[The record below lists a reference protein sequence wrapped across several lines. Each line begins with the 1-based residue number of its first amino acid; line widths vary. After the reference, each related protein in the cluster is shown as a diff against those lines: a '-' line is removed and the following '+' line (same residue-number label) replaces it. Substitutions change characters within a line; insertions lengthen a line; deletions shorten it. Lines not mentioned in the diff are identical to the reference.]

1 MHVDIRGGTQNSMA
15 INNGLFTSKSDEWT
29 TPLELFEKL
38 NRRFL
43 FDLDA
48 AADNWNH
55 LLDEWYTKEDSGLEH
70 SWEGRRVFCNCPYS
84 QIKLW
89 AAKFVEEANRAE
101 CIVALIPARTDTRW
115 WHDHIMTADKIVYI
129 RGRLKFG
136 PGTGSAPF
144 PSALAIW
151 MGLNEL

>member
-1 MHVDIRGGTQNSMA
+1 MGKLNPGMMS
-15 INNGLFTSKSDEWT
+15 SKSDEWT
-29 TPLELFEKL
+29 TPIELFKKL

-70 SWEGRRVFCNCPYS
+70 SWEGRRVFCNPPYS

-89 AAKFVEEANRAE
+89 AAKFIEESKHAR
-101 CIVALIPARTDTRW
+101 CIVALVPARTDTKW
-115 WHDHIMTADKIVYI
+115 FQSLMASADKIVFI
-129 RGRLKFG
+129 KGRLHFSNA
-136 PGTGSAPF
+136 GSAPF

-151 MGLNEL
+151 MGLYEF

>member
-1 MHVDIRGGTQNSMA
+1 MTINRGMMS
-15 INNGLFTSKSDEWT
+15 SKSDEWT
-29 TPLELFEKL
+29 TPLELFKKL

-55 LLDEWYTKEDSGLEH
+55 LLDEWYTKENSGLEH
-70 SWEGRRVFCNCPYS
+70 SWEGRRVFCNPPYS

-89 AAKFVEEANRAE
+89 AAKFIEESKHAR
-101 CIVALIPARTDTRW
+101 CIVALVPARTDTKW
-115 WHDHIMTADKIVYI
+115 FQSLMASADKVVFIK
-129 RGRLKFG
+129 GRLHFSNA
-136 PGTGSAPF
+136 GSAPF

-151 MGLNEL
+151 IGLYEF

>member
-1 MHVDIRGGTQNSMA
+1 MGRINSGMMS
-15 INNGLFTSKSDEWT
+15 SKSDEWT
-29 TPLELFEKL
+29 TPLELFKKL

-55 LLDEWYTKEDSGLEH
+55 LLDEWYTKEDSGLDH
-70 SWEGRRVFCNCPYS
+70 SWEGRRVFCNPPYS

-89 AAKFVEEANRAE
+89 AAKFIEESKHAR
-101 CIVALIPARTDTRW
+101 CIVALVPARTDTKW
-115 WHDHIMTADKIVYI
+115 FQSILASADKVIFI
-129 RGRLKFG
+129 KGRLRFSG
-136 PGTGSAPF
+136 AGSAPF

-151 MGLNEL
+151 MGLNEF

>member
-1 MHVDIRGGTQNSMA
+1 MGK
-15 INNGLFTSKSDEWT
+15 INPGLMSSKSDEWT
-29 TPLELFEKL
+29 TPRELFDKL
-38 NRRFL
+38 NKRFL
-43 FDLDA
+43 FDTDCA
-48 AADNWNH
+48 ATDHNN
-55 LLDEWYTKEDSGLEH
+55 LCSYYFTKTYDGLSH
-70 SWEGRRVFCNCPYS
+70 SWKGLRCFVNPPYS

-89 AAKFVEEANRAE
+89 AKKFAEEAGRAD

-151 MGLNEL
+151 LGLNEF

>member
-1 MHVDIRGGTQNSMA
+1 MGR
-15 INNGLFTSKSDEWT
+15 INPGLMSSKSDEWT
-29 TPLELFEKL
+29 TPRDLFDKL

-43 FDLDA
+43 FTVDA
-48 AADNWNH
+48 AATSENT
-55 LLDEWYTKEDSGLEH
+55 LCCVYYTDGLSV
-70 SWEGRRVFCNCPYS
+70 SWEGERVWCNCPYS

-89 AAKFVEEANRAE
+89 AKKFAEEAGKAD

-115 WHDHIMTADKIVYI
+115 WHDYIMTADKIVYI

-151 MGLNEL
+151 LGLHEF